1 MKHLRAIIFLT
12 ATLGLAACGDD
23 PLPPGVYNIPIR
35 DAYQRLVS
43 NQMSELVFRRQ
54 CGILIHVRPEGVPTG
69 KVRWTVTSS
78 GEEVLTFM
86 ALLTPVSDKQTR
98 VELKMQA
105 DPDNGG
111 EMYDGNKFYRRPAF
125 NQPLRPAVEEQVSAI
140 LEGRK
145 FEIERVGP
153 GKDTVCNV
161 QRGGLESGMR
171 FRVDDPRDPS

>member
-1 MKHLRAIIFLT
+1 MVLLT
-12 ATLGLAACGDD
+12 AVLGLAGCGED

-43 NQMSELVFRRQ
+43 NNLSELVFRRQ
-54 CGILIHVRPEGVPTG
+54 CGILIHVTPEGVPVA

-78 GEEVLTFM
+78 GQEIVSFT
-86 ALLTPVSDKQTR
+86 ALLTPVSDKQTK
-98 VELKMQA
+98 VELKISS

-111 EMYDGNKFYRRPAF
+111 ELYDGNKFYRRPAF

-145 FEIERVGP
+145 FEIERVGA
-153 GKDTVCNV
+153 GRDSVCNV